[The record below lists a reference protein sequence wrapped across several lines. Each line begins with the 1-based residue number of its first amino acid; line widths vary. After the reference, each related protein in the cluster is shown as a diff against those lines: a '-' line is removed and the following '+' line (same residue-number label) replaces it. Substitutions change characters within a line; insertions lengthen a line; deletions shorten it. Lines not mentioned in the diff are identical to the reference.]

1 MGSMTGVGPAST
13 GRSGGLRSLPQ
24 PWRWIVAGPWSR
36 SRSRAAARAGRA
48 APAGQAAPSTGG
60 ETAPSTGGETTHL
73 LIVSGDGRPGWQ
85 LIGEVDLATR
95 SVLQAA
101 LHRAVEGTGDIELDL
116 AELAFIDVGGA
127 TVLADAAQ
135 RLGAGRR
142 LVLHNPSP
150 MLRRIIELGW
160 GPVPGLELRP

>member
-48 APAGQAAPSTGG
+48 APAGQA
-60 ETAPSTGGETTHL
+60 APSTGGETTHL